1 MSSSKE
7 LQQERII
14 NELLLFIR
22 RVLAE
27 PTICNQAMD
36 IARKYYKEDNAH
48 FLIAEELAATTNVRF
63 PIEHSD
69 ADTLFLKLLVDMVKD
84 ETALY

>member
-1 MSSSKE
+1 MGSSKE

-27 PTICNQAMD
+27 PEISAQAMD

-48 FLIAEELAATTNVRF
+48 YLIAEELGATTNVRF
-63 PIEHSD
+63 PVEHSA
-69 ADTLFLKLLVDMVKD
+69 ADTLFLKLLIDVVKD
-84 ETALY
+84 EKALY